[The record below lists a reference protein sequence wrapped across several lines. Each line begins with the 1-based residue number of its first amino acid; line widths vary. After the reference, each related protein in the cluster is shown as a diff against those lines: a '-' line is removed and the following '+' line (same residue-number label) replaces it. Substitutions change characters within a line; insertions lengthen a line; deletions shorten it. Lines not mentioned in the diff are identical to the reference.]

1 MSKGIVLFDG
11 LCNFCDSSVQFIM
24 KRDHN
29 AHFQF
34 ASIQSD
40 LGQQLL
46 KEHGL
51 TEVDSIVVINNENA
65 FTKSNAAIEIAKYF
79 KGLWKIL
86 VVVKVVPKPFRDMV
100 YDWIARNRYKW
111 FGQKDACRIPTPEER
126 ERFLS

>member
-34 ASIQSD
+34 ASIQSEI
-40 LGQQLL
+40 GQQLL

-126 ERFLS
+126 KRFLS